1 MTNGLSH
8 WSNCLSFCG
17 HFNLRII
24 IRLQTCSTVICES
37 ALIVFAKEQNRTAR
51 MMNRSILK
59 TINVWFS
66 FATVILCCI
75 KTGYQVLKQVIYFSQ
90 TYSQGAHR
98 IFAMLAN
105 IELEQIA
112 QGCAIK
118 IQHMAPFGENKCNS
132 SSPRTDLIH
141 LEIWL

>member
-1 MTNGLSH
+1 MDYL
-8 WSNCLSFCG
+8 
-17 HFNLRII
+17 ID
-24 IRLQTCSTVICES
+24 
-37 ALIVFAKEQNRTAR
+37 LIVFLSAVILILGLLLGCKLVQQLFVSQLLFGKEQNRTAR
-51 MMNRSILK
+51 MKNRSILK